1 MSEEFISTTAL
12 SKKLE
17 IEVSDLFTILQ
28 NLKWLKR
35 DNEKW
40 ILTSEGSSIGG
51 IIKKNDKIGD
61 YIAWPSSI
69 PLEEINNAIKQRY
82 KNLVTA
88 STIAEKI
95 SISAQRMNLIF
106 SELGWI
112 EKDEKRGWE
121 VTKLGKFAGGRQREH
136 EDSAKLYVLWPDNI
150 LENKSLLE
158 SLRENHIGSLPDTI
172 KEDIKPESIDQKE
185 ISFRDKYPANL
196 RTFDGHLVRSR
207 AEVIIDNLL
216 YQYGL
221 PHAYERK
228 LPIEEDV
235 YSDFYIPNGKKV
247 YIEFWGMENDEQ
259 YKARKNKK
267 IEIYKQR
274 ELNLIELHDDDI
286 TRLDDVLP
294 AKLLKFDIK
303 VY

>member
-17 IEVSDLFTILQ
+17 IEVSDLFSILQ
-28 NLKWLKR
+28 KINWIKR
-35 DNEKW
+35 NNEKW
-40 ILTSEGSSIGG
+40 ILTDEGTAKGG
-51 IIKKNDKIGD
+51 IIKKNDKIGE

-69 PLEEINNAIKQRY
+69 PLDEINNALKQQY
-82 KNLVTA
+82 KNLVTV

-95 SISAQRMNLIF
+95 NISAQRMNLIF

-136 EDSAKLYVLWPDNI
+136 EDSAKLYVLWPDTI

-158 SLRENHIGSLPDTI
+158 SLRENHIIIQSESTRTDS
-172 KEDIKPESIDQKE
+172 KQDSIDQKE
-185 ISFRDKYPANL
+185 SNFRDKYPANL

-228 LPIEEDV
+228 LPVEDNV
-235 YSDFYIPNGKKV
+235 YSDFYIPTGKKV

-259 YKARKNKK
+259 YKARKERK
-267 IEIYKQR
+267 IEIYKQNDI
-274 ELNLIELHDDDI
+274 NLIELHDDDI
-286 TRLDDVLP
+286 SRLDDVLP
-294 AKLLKFDIK
+294 GKLLKYDIK